1 MDDLKHYGI
10 LGMHWGIRRFQPY
23 GKGGYNAKREGKEIG
38 QAAREAAR
46 AEKRA
51 KKKAIFDE
59 KNRSVGKARLEERI
73 ARANRNEEV
82 DLLASKIGWDNTEA
96 SGDAHAR
103 VKNIKQVSKEI
114 LEDDERLRKLG
125 YRTRDSRATITS
137 STIAGD
143 IAIGAATIAAM
154 SSTSAVWP
162 LAIGGSAIITLSGIG
177 QKYYRKTFY

>member
-23 GKGGYNAKREGKEIG
+23 GKGGYSAKREGKEIG

-82 DLLASKIGWDNTEA
+82 DLLASKIGWDNTKA

-125 YRTRDSRATITS
+125 YRTRDSRVTITS

-154 SSTSAVWP
+154 SATSAVWP
-162 LAIGGSAIITLSGIG
+162 LAIGGSGIIALSGIG
-177 QKYYRKTFY
+177 QNYYRKTFY